1 MSTTARALG
10 RRVAAAAGALAIG
23 VAGLG
28 LVSGAAVAA
37 DGNIDTSRTGSIII
51 HKHESGSQGSN
62 GTADGQTNT
71 NGGDPVADVVF
82 TAFPISNLD
91 LTAQASWD
99 GLKTLSVPADACGA
113 DDNTPALTLPG
124 GAAAAF
130 DAGVVSAPTDATGN
144 TTIGNLPV
152 KAYLVCETSAPATV
166 KTKSAPFLVTIPF
179 PNNTA
184 NTAHPDGNWLYDV
197 NVYPKNTVVLAP
209 TKSITVEETK
219 HGVQAGEQVTFPIT
233 AKIPSIAATDN
244 FTHFIIDDP
253 LDANMENGK
262 VVSVKIDGVDVPTSY
277 YTATEGQTVTVGFNS
292 AGLAHLKTKPN
303 STIEVVFAATVK
315 SVPADGNIR
324 NTAKLYVDAKPSNTP
339 PDTPPTTPND
349 IPPGTPDDGTPTNEV
364 VSSWGDVKVL
374 KQDKD
379 NAKALEGAVF
389 QVYNATDP
397 YAADCS
403 AATRTGD
410 PIAVGGATEFTSDAT
425 GVVSIAGLFV
435 DSKVGAAG
443 VTGVV
448 PDHTQRCYVLVETK
462 APAGYVLTTNNST
475 PVAVKAGLTADK
487 DVTIDNTKQDVPQLP
502 LTGAAGRVLLMTL
515 GAALILG
522 AVGFALSSR
531 KKRAQA

>member
-28 LVSGAAVAA
+28 LASGAAVAA

-51 HKHESGSQGSN
+51 HKHESGSQGSD

-99 GLKTLSVPADACGA
+99 GLKTLSVPATACGA
-113 DDNTPALTLPG
+113 DDNTPSLTLPG
-124 GAAAAF
+124 GAAATF
-130 DAGVVSAPTDATGN
+130 DAGVVSAPTDATGL

-166 KTKSAPFLVTIPF
+166 KTKAAPFLVTIPF

-262 VVSVKIDGVDVPTSY
+262 VV
-277 YTATEGQTVTVGFNS
+277 
-292 AGLAHLKTKPN
+292 
-303 STIEVVFAATVK
+303 
-315 SVPADGNIR
+315 
-324 NTAKLYVDAKPSNTP
+324 
-339 PDTPPTTPND
+339 
-349 IPPGTPDDGTPTNEV
+349 
-364 VSSWGDVKVL
+364 
-374 KQDKD
+374 
-379 NAKALEGAVF
+379 
-389 QVYNATDP
+389 
-397 YAADCS
+397 
-403 AATRTGD
+403 
-410 PIAVGGATEFTSDAT
+410 
-425 GVVSIAGLFV
+425 
-435 DSKVGAAG
+435 
-443 VTGVV
+443 
-448 PDHTQRCYVLVETK
+448 
-462 APAGYVLTTNNST
+462 
-475 PVAVKAGLTADK
+475 
-487 DVTIDNTKQDVPQLP
+487 
-502 LTGAAGRVLLMTL
+502 
-515 GAALILG
+515 
-522 AVGFALSSR
+522 
-531 KKRAQA
+531 

>member
-28 LVSGAAVAA
+28 LASGAALAA
-37 DGNIDTSRTGSIII
+37 DGNIDTSRTGSIVI
-51 HKHESGSQGSN
+51 HKHESGSQGN
-62 GTADGQTNT
+62 DGTADGQTGT

-82 TAFPISNLD
+82 TAFPINNLD
-91 LTAQASWD
+91 LTTQAAWD
-99 GLKTLSVPADACGA
+99 GLKTLPVPATACGA
-113 DDNTPALTLPG
+113 DDNTPSLTLPG
-124 GAAAAF
+124 GAAATF
-130 DAGVVSAPTDATGN
+130 DAGVVSAPTDASGN

-166 KTKSAPFLVTIPF
+166 KTKAAPFLVTIPF
-179 PNNTA
+179 PNNPA
-184 NTAHPDGNWLYDV
+184 NTTHPDGNWLYDV

-209 TKSITVEETK
+209 TKSIAVEGTK
-219 HGVQAGEQVTFPIT
+219 HGVQTGEQVTFPIT

-262 VVSVKIDGVDVPTSY
+262 VVSVKIDGVDVPASY

-315 SVPADGNIR
+315 SIPADGNIR
-324 NTAKLYVDAKPSNTP
+324 NTAKLYVDAKPSDTP

-364 VSSWGDVKVL
+364 VSSWGDVKIL

-379 NAKALEGAVF
+379 NAKE
-389 QVYNATDP
+389 
-397 YAADCS
+397 
-403 AATRTGD
+403 
-410 PIAVGGATEFTSDAT
+410 I
-425 GVVSIAGLFV
+425 
-435 DSKVGAAG
+435 
-443 VTGVV
+443 
-448 PDHTQRCYVLVETK
+448 
-462 APAGYVLTTNNST
+462 
-475 PVAVKAGLTADK
+475 
-487 DVTIDNTKQDVPQLP
+487 
-502 LTGAAGRVLLMTL
+502 GRAHV
-515 GAALILG
+515 
-522 AVGFALSSR
+522 
-531 KKRAQA
+531 